1 MEKVAIITGGAGGM
15 GLATA
20 RILGADHSLLLADVN
35 QQNLDSAK
43 VELERDGM
51 NCETAI
57 CDVTDQA
64 SVSSLFS
71 KAQALGIVRCV
82 VHTAGL
88 SPQMANPETIMRVN
102 ALGTIYIAD
111 AALENACEGFA
122 LVNVASMSAYM
133 LPSAIIPTRAF
144 RHALTSPAEKF
155 LKKVLFPIRLIP
167 GDFPKKGLAYGI
179 SKNFV
184 MWYSRKRAVEFGAKG
199 ARIVSVSPGSFDT
212 AMGRLEEKSG
222 SAAMLKTAALKRF
235 GAPDE
240 IANVLA
246 FCASEK
252 AGYLTGVDILCDGGV
267 IAGRS

>member
-1 MEKVAIITGGAGGM
+1 MTAVAIITGGAGGM

-20 RILGADHSLLLADVN
+20 RILGADHTLLLADLN
-35 QQNLDSAK
+35 QQNLDTAK
-43 VELERDGM
+43 AELDKAGM
-51 NCETAI
+51 TCETAI
-57 CDVTDQA
+57 CDVTDRDSIDA
-64 SVSSLFS
+64 LFS
-71 KAQALGIVRCV
+71 MARTLGSLRCV

-88 SPQMANPETIMRVN
+88 SPQMADPETIMRVN

-144 RHALTSPAEKF
+144 RHALSSSAEKF
-155 LKKVLFPIRLIP
+155 LKKALFPIRLIP

-184 MWYSRKRAVEFGAKG
+184 MWYSRKRAGEFGAKG
-199 ARIVSVSPGSFDT
+199 ARILSVSPGSFDT

-235 GAPDE
+235 GTPEE

-252 AGYLTGVDILCDGGV
+252 AGYLTGVDVLCDGGV